1 MSKNNYTWVGG
12 ENYDLPNECVG
23 DNLVKILFIVFGRI
37 IDSLVNTLAKS
48 LLEFWVR
55 AGIFPSLPPSLSLSP
70 FLLTLLTFPLLA
82 VCCALS
88 NANITFFGRRDK
100 KRAYAHAHRPTRLS
114 HSHTHS
120 RHSHTALA
128 FAQES
133 APHTHTLR
141 QAGRQT
147 QRLRWLRQRRSR
159 SSQQQQQRPLRRF
172 WLVDDVGNRKS
183 ELSAR
188 SAAETHTA
196 RNEWVA
202 KVLRV
207 QCVRQIVKG
216 KWIWKIIWMILID
229 YKYIQY

>member
-1 MSKNNYTWVGG
+1 MH
-12 ENYDLPNECVG
+12 LP
-23 DNLVKILFIVFGRI
+23 
-37 IDSLVNTLAKS
+37 
-48 LLEFWVR
+48 
-55 AGIFPSLPPSLSLSP
+55 LSP
-70 FLLTLLTFPLLA
+70 FSLTLLTFPLLA

-100 KRAYAHAHRPTRLS
+100 KRAYAH
-114 HSHTHS
+114 THDS
-120 RHSHTALA
+120 LTLTHTAGTHTQPLPMHNS
-128 FAQES
+128 QR
-133 APHTHTLR
+133 HTHTE
-141 QAGRQT
+141 AGRQT

-159 SSQQQQQRPLRRF
+159 SSQQQQQRPLHRF

-207 QCVRQIVKG
+207 LWVRQIVKG
-216 KWIWKIIWMILID
+216 KRICKC
-229 YKYIQY
+229 